1 MPAYAHRLAT
11 AAPRRFQSES
21 PAGRPPAAVP
31 RTLQAVSRDGGTSG
45 LQARVET
52 AARFGHNF
60 EGFSIH
66 SRPSSAFVPSLGA
79 SRSGE
84 APAAHGPAAHGP
96 APSNVVPIQRE
107 LGRKAFQRGTTGLA
121 GPVRN
126 QVHAAIRNYNRGH
139 DASDNSEAHLHQ
151 QLAALDAV
159 EHHLYGLSHQVDFTN
174 AAAGPRRS
182 ATAVSDLLNE
192 VQAEHRSLIDR
203 TVRHQRQLWVH
214 GAVNP
219 TERDSVNATWNS
231 LVAGNGSFRVSDE
244 TNDLGGRVRIPQG
257 ARDDLHGE
265 ILAHSARLLSRPAGR
280 RLLHGL
286 RERSS
291 DSSWAAHAV
300 GLGTHNREV
309 GFEASNLYTLQ
320 GGGAGSLNYKA
331 YDGGGD
337 EANPRDTAHGL
348 VAGQGER
355 SLVKVSP
362 GIKDATLL
370 DQDAAG
376 RRVVSPSFVGFGH
389 ELIHA
394 GRYQR
399 GAYVQGQYPAA
410 GLPAGYNDDL
420 EEFHTIADAG
430 QRPAVAGNAF
440 TPTVRGQAT
449 AAPTT
454 VGHVAGLGGNLP
466 TEAEIR
472 AEHGLEIRSGHGAP
486 IANPA
491 KFAGGINTVA
501 DSQNWEAHHVGGNAT
516 PVVPPV
522 SYLTQ
527 IGRAARR
534 LRFW

>member
-1 MPAYAHRLAT
+1 MPVYAHRLAPS
-11 AAPRRFQSES
+11 APRSAPLESVVPRRAAGAQTLTPLPPQGEASGFQSKLD
-21 PAGRPPAAVP
+21 A
-31 RTLQAVSRDGGTSG
+31 
-45 LQARVET
+45 
-52 AARFGHNF
+52 AARFGHSF
-60 EGFSIH
+60 EKLPVHGPN
-66 SRPSSAFVPSLGA
+66 RPASSPRPFYNLPSPGL
-79 SRSGE
+79 
-84 APAAHGPAAHGP
+84 APAVNAAP
-96 APSNVVPIQRE
+96 PIQRI
-107 LGRKAFQRGTTGLA
+107 LGRKAFQTGTTGLA
-121 GPVRN
+121 GPARN
-126 QVHAAIRNYNRGH
+126 QVHAAIRDYNRGH
-139 DASDNSEAHLHQ
+139 DPSDNSEAHLHQ

-203 TVRHQRQLWVH
+203 TVRHNRQLWVH

-219 TERDSVNATWNS
+219 TERAAVNATWGS

-244 TNDLGGRVRIPQG
+244 TNDNNGRVRISQG
-257 ARDDLHGE
+257 AKEDLHGE
-265 ILAHSARLLSRPAGR
+265 ILSHSARLLSRPAGR

-291 DSSWAAHAV
+291 DSYRLSHALGV
-300 GLGTHNREV
+300 GSHQREV
-309 GFEASNLYTLQ
+309 GFEASNLYTLRA
-320 GGGAGSLNYKA
+320 GGAGSLNYKA
-331 YDGGGD
+331 YEGGE
-337 EANPRDTAHGL
+337 EASPQDTPGGL
-348 VAGQGER
+348 VAGRGES

-370 DQDAAG
+370 DRDATG

-399 GAYVQGQYPAA
+399 GAYVQGHYPAA

-454 VGHVAGLGGNLP
+454 VGHVGALGGDLP

-491 KFAGGINTVA
+491 KFAGGINAVA

-516 PVVPPV
+516 PVVPPP
-522 SYLTQ
+522 SYLSR
-527 IGRAARR
+527 IGNAARR